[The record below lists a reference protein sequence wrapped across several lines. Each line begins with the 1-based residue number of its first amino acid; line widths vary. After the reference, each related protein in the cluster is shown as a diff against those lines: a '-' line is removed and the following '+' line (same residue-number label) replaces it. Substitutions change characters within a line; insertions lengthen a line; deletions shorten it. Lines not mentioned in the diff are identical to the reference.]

1 MEDATAPTPADKL
14 KAVHTRA
21 LRRFDAAALPQQE
34 MRAQALLAR
43 RFVAIP
49 GAQWEGPWG
58 EQFANSIR
66 VEVPKIGRRIRKIE
80 TDYRQNRIVPDFRPD
95 GADADQDTAD
105 TLDAMHRADS
115 DRFKA
120 QQARDNAFMEA
131 CRGGFGAYR
140 LANVLEDEGDRDN
153 DDQRINPGL
162 LIADA
167 DQLVYFDPQ
176 SRLYDKSDAGW
187 ACVLIPYT
195 PEAYADAWGEAAA
208 HWPDGAARPIWDWYA
223 PELIYACEWYEV
235 EQVSSLLYILTQSLT
250 GKEERLWSDEID
262 AAGLADKQAGGWHV
276 RQQRRKRR
284 RVHKYILSGAEV
296 LEDMGHIAGEFI
308 PIVPV
313 YGQRAFVDGMER
325 FKGEVQDR
333 MDSQRLYNS
342 NVSRLAE
349 INALSPRERP
359 IFAPEQVEGGLGDAW
374 ARQDIDRHAY
384 ALINPLTDPNSG
396 AIVTMGPIGYVKPPD
411 VPQVTASLMQI
422 ANADLI
428 EEDQDG
434 ADTVKANT
442 SAEAMDIAASRV
454 DAKSAIYLDNMRQS
468 VQREGEIY
476 FGMAREIYADEGREV
491 ETMSEDGDDG
501 KAVLNER
508 YVSASGA
515 HRIRNDFA
523 RARYK
528 VIVSVSEATAT
539 RRDKTVRSMLSTAEI
554 AMQAGDQELAQ
565 NCLLIA
571 VANQDGEGI
580 KAIHD
585 YVRRRGVR
593 SGLFAPNEE
602 EQQAIAAQQQAAAG
616 PDPAMMLAGA
626 QRAMLQAAAQKEGAL
641 AGKAVAD
648 TAKSEADTAKSKAET
663 LKVLAAI
670 GAVANDAPDI
680 LPPDIPHG
688 RQRLAVAPGEPFAA

>member
-1 MEDATAPTPADKL
+1 
-14 KAVHTRA
+14 
-21 LRRFDAAALPQQE
+21 

-115 DRFKA
+115 YRFKA

-140 LANVLEDEGDRDN
+140 LANVLEDEDDRDN

-176 SRLYDKSDAGW
+176 SRLYDKSDAKW

-195 PEAYADAWGEAAA
+195 PEAYEEAWGEATAQ
-208 HWPDGAARPIWDWYA
+208 WPDGVTRPKWDWYT
-223 PELIYACEWYEV
+223 PEVIYACEWYEV
-235 EQVSSLLYILTQSLT
+235 EQVSTVLYILTQTLT
-250 GKEERLWSDEID
+250 GKEERLWSNEID
-262 AAGLADKQAGGWHV
+262 AEGLADKKTGGWHV
-276 RQQRRKRR
+276 RQQRRKRK
-284 RVHKYILSGAEV
+284 RVHKYIMSGADV
-296 LEDMGHIAGEFI
+296 LEDMGHIAGECI

-313 YGQRAFVDGMER
+313 YGQREFVDGMER

-374 ARQDIDRHAY
+374 ARGDIDRHAY
-384 ALINPLTDPNSG
+384 SLINPLTHPITGDM
-396 AIVTMGPIGYVKPPD
+396 VQMGPIGYIKPPD

-434 ADTVKANT
+434 ADEVKANT

-454 DAKSAIYLDNMRQS
+454 DAKSGIYLDNMRQS

-476 FGMAREIYADEGREV
+476 FGMAREVYADEGREV

-501 KAVLNER
+501 KALLGER
-508 YVSASGA
+508 YVTDAGA
-515 HRIRNDFA
+515 HKTRNDFT
-523 RARYK
+523 RAKYK

-539 RRDKTVRSMLSTAEI
+539 RRDKTVRSMLNTAEI
-554 AMQAGDQELAQ
+554 AMKAGDQELAQ
-565 NCLLIA
+565 NSLLVA
-571 VANQDGEGI
+571 VYNQDGEGI
-580 KAIHD
+580 SDLKN
-585 YVRRRGVR
+585 YVRRRGLQ
-593 SGLFAPNEE
+593 SGLFEPNEE
-602 EQQAIAAQQQAAAG
+602 ERAAMEQQAQNAA
-616 PDPAMMLAGA
+616 PDPATQLADAQAQALLAGA
-626 QRAMLQAAAQKEGAL
+626 KRDEAS
-641 AGKAVAD
+641 AGKYV
-648 TAKSEADTAKSKAET
+648 ADTAKSKAET
-663 LKVLAAI
+663 MKTLAEI
-670 GAVANDAPDI
+670 GAPANDAAPRI
-680 LPPDIPHG
+680 LRGNQLP
-688 RQRLAVAPGEPFAA
+688 

>member
-1 MEDATAPTPADKL
+1 
-14 KAVHTRA
+14 
-21 LRRFDAAALPQQE
+21 

-95 GADADQDTAD
+95 GPEADQDTAD
-105 TLDAMHRADS
+105 TLDGMHRADS
-115 DRFKA
+115 YRFKA

-140 LANVLEDEGDRDN
+140 LANVLEDEDDRDN

-176 SRLYDKSDAGW
+176 SRLYDKSDAKW

-195 PEAYADAWGEAAA
+195 PEAFEEAWGEVTTQ
-208 HWPDGAARPIWDWYA
+208 WPDGVTRPQWDWFS
-223 PELIYACEWYEV
+223 PEVTYACEWYEV
-235 EQVSSLLYILTQSLT
+235 EQVSSILYILTQSLT

-262 AAGLADKQAGGWHV
+262 AAGLEDKKSAGWSV
-276 RQQRRKRR
+276 RKQRRKRK
-284 RVHKYILSGAEV
+284 RVHKYIMSGAEV
-296 LEDMGHIAGEFI
+296 LEDAGFIAGECI

-313 YGQRAFVDGMER
+313 YGQREFVDGMER

-384 ALINPLTDPNSG
+384 ALINPLTNPNTG
-396 AIVTMGPIGYVKPPD
+396 EIVSMGPIGYVKPPD

-454 DAKSAIYLDNMRQS
+454 DAKSGIYLDNMRQS

-476 FGMAREIYADEGREV
+476 FGMAREVYADEGREV

-501 KAVLNER
+501 KALLVEP
-508 YVSASGA
+508 YVSETGA
-515 HRIRNDFA
+515 HKVRNDFT

-539 RRDKTVRSMLSTAEI
+539 RRDKTVRSMLNTAEI
-554 AMQAGDQELAQ
+554 AMKAQDMELAQ
-565 NCLLIA
+565 NSLLVA
-571 VANQDGEGI
+571 VYNQDGEGI
-580 KAIHD
+580 SDLKN
-585 YVRRRGVR
+585 YVRRRGLQ
-593 SGLFAPNEE
+593 SGLFEPNEE
-602 EQQAIAAQQQAAAG
+602 EQAAMDEQAQNAA
-616 PDPAMMLAGA
+616 PDPASMLAEA
-626 QRAMLQAAAQKEGAL
+626 QSKALDAAAEKDGAL
-641 AGKAVAD
+641 AQKAVAD
-648 TAKSEADTAKSKAET
+648 TGLSKAKTIET
-663 LKVLAAI
+663 LAGVGLP
-670 GAVANDAPDI
+670 ANDAAPRI
-680 LPPDIPHG
+680 LRGNQLP
-688 RQRLAVAPGEPFAA
+688 